1 MLVCSASKGT
11 SGVQRAWCCYVF
23 GAQSQFSGSR
33 VPEQQAKERELTVK
47 RSQQVLM
54 ELLDRCDVVKG
65 FPNVGMLWQELCV
78 RQLPGD
84 LVREMEQSCGA
95 Q

>member
-1 MLVCSASKGT
+1 
-11 SGVQRAWCCYVF
+11 
-23 GAQSQFSGSR
+23 
-33 VPEQQAKERELTVK
+33 VK